1 VTDAAESTRE
11 QFLRGERPDD
21 VLIYLPD
28 RSVSNPES
36 LADHGERVDDGT
48 VLVLPGE
55 QGRSAFQQATG
66 VDPMTFAQR
75 AMQTDGDIDRDCTG
89 ATCPKAAPD
98 EDSKDHRPRFVF
110 AFAEA
115 QNEEVGGLYA
125 EGPVVHAYVHCECD
139 AAFSDR
145 WVASED

>member
-1 VTDAAESTRE
+1 MSDDRSDRE
-11 QFLRGERPDD
+11 AFLAGDRPDH

-28 RSVSNPES
+28 RTVSDPES
-36 LADHGERVDDGT
+36 LAEHGERVDDGT

-75 AMQTDGDIDRDCTG
+75 AMQTEGDIDHDCTG
-89 ATCPKAAPD
+89 TTCPKAHAD
-98 EDSKDHRPRFVF
+98 EDSEDHRPRFVF
-110 AFAEA
+110 AFAEE

-125 EGPVVHAYVHCECD
+125 EGDVIHAYAHCECD

-145 WVASED
+145 WVAGGD

>member
-1 VTDAAESTRE
+1 MSTSDRE
-11 QFLRGERPDD
+11 AFLAGERPGD
-21 VLIYLPD
+21 VLISLPD
-28 RSVSNPES
+28 HSVSDAES
-36 LADHGERVDDGT
+36 LAEHGERVDDGT

-55 QGRSAFQQATG
+55 QGRAAFQQATG

-75 AMQTDGDIDRDCTG
+75 AMQTEGDIDHDCTG
-89 ATCPKAAPD
+89 ATCPKAHPEENPD
-98 EDSKDHRPRFVF
+98 EHRPRFVF

-115 QNEEVGGLYA
+115 RNEEVGGLYA
-125 EGPVVHAYVHCECD
+125 EGPVIHAYVHCECD